1 MIQNQPQEDNIYLF
15 HIQYYHR
22 TGLMPAATDNPV
34 YAPHRTESNLMT
46 KCLSVE
52 CCKEKLVSYTSFI
65 KSVYPRTQELC
76 VWISARAT
84 AHDQKA
90 LTCLQ
95 CCQLQNQNLFQIFQ
109 LYAFQQASCLEQ
121 TEYKYTIRIQL
132 QVVATY
138 IKYMKNSP
146 ILT

>member
-76 VWISARAT
+76 VRISAHVT

-90 LTCLQ
+90 RRPAYSVVNFKTKTFFRFSSFMHFSKLPA
-95 CCQLQNQNLFQIFQ
+95 QNRLNTNIP
-109 LYAFQQASCLEQ
+109 LEFN
-121 TEYKYTIRIQL
+121 YKPL
-132 QVVATY
+132 P
-138 IKYMKNSP
+138 P
-146 ILT
+146 ISNT